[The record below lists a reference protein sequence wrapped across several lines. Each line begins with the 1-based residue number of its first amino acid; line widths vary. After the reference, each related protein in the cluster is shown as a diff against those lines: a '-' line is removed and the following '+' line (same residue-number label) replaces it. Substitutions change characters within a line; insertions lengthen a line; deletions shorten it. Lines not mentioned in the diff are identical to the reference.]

1 MDLSGADPGHGL
13 RVESSREVRMTD
25 GDVGDPRGVAY
36 AGVEVE
42 VSWLEKGG
50 GRRER
55 VDLFA
60 FKELYREAVRRGLP
74 VVLAP
79 GYAHKREAADPALKA
94 EGEEPGPEGASQE
107 PEEKF
112 DLLAL
117 VRRLLRQE
125 RESLGPAYG

>member
-1 MDLSGADPGHGL
+1 MDLSGADSGYGL
-13 RVESSREVRMTD
+13 RVESSREIPMTD

-42 VSWLEKGG
+42 VSWLEKGR

-74 VVLAP
+74 VALAP
-79 GYAHKREAADPALKA
+79 GYAHKREAAGPALSA
-94 EGEEPGPEGASQE
+94 EGGEPGPEAAQE

-112 DLLAL
+112 NLLAL
-117 VRRLLRQE
+117 VRSLLRQE